1 MYRHVLITSMPD
13 LALLDSLSLD
23 DSFVEHGACVLTR
36 SAANERQRRPSFDMS
51 CRCPQRTSTTQAY
64 L

>member
-1 MYRHVLITSMPD
+1 MPD